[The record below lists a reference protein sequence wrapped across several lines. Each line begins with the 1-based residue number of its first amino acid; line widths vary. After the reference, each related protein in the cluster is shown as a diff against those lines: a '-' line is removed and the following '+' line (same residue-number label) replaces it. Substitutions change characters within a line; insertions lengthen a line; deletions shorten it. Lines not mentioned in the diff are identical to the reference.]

1 MGRRHIQSKDKM
13 EQLTFMLFLTIVT
26 VLFILL
32 LKPFFAPI
40 FWACALALL
49 FYPVQFR
56 LAERWGN
63 HPNLIAL
70 TTLGLCIV
78 VLIIPVLFILSSF
91 ISEGTE
97 LYARI
102 QRGEFDPDSYLDRMR
117 DAVPLLERM
126 LEWLD
131 IDSMASIEEEATAG
145 AIAASGFAAR
155 NAFTLGQT
163 TFNFVLSLAL
173 MLYMTFFLLRDG
185 SMLIDLITHALPL
198 GDERE
203 RLLFAKFAEV
213 TRATIKGNLIVSMV
227 QGALGGL
234 IFLILDMPTPVLW
247 GVAMAIVSLIP
258 AIGAGL
264 IWLPFA
270 IYLIVTGDV
279 TSGVILIVY
288 GVAVIGLADNV
299 LRPILVGRDTR
310 LPDWLVLI
318 STLGGLVM
326 FGIHGFVM
334 GPLVAAVF
342 IVFWQIFCKDYADED
357 LELVKEE
364 TPTGPHIPALFEEAA
379 EAEANASKDGNGKS
393 GGNGKSN
400 GNGNGKANGN
410 GNGKDNGK

>member
-13 EQLTFMLFLTIVT
+13 EQLTFMLFLAIVT
-26 VLFILL
+26 VLFAFL

-56 LAERWGN
+56 LAEHLGGR
-63 HPNLIAL
+63 PNLIAL
-70 TTLGLCIV
+70 TTLLLCVV
-78 VLIIPVLFILSSF
+78 VLVIPALLVLSSF
-91 ISEGTE
+91 ITEGTQ

-102 QRGEFDPDSYLDRMR
+102 ESGEFDANSWLDRVR
-117 DAVPLLERM
+117 QATPFLER
-126 LEWLD
+126 LLD
-131 IDSMASIEEEATAG
+131 RLDLDMAALQERASEG
-145 AIAASGFAAR
+145 ALTASGFAAR
-155 NAFTLGQT
+155 NLFTVGQT
-163 TFNFVLSLAL
+163 TFNFLLDLAL

-185 SMLIDLITHALPL
+185 STLIDLITHALPL

-213 TRATIKGNLIVSMV
+213 TRATIKGNLVVAIV

-234 IFLILDMPTPVLW
+234 IFAILGLPTPVLW

-258 AIGAGL
+258 AIGAAL
-264 IWLPFA
+264 IWVPFA
-270 IYLIVTGDV
+270 IYLIVTG
-279 TSGVILIVY
+279 SLIPGLILIAY

-299 LRPILVGRDTR
+299 LRPILVGRDTK

-326 FGIHGFVM
+326 FGINGFVM

-342 IVFWQIFCKDYADED
+342 IVFWQIFCRDYTDED

-364 TPTGPHIPALFEEAA
+364 LPNGPHVPELFEEAA
-379 EAEANASKDGNGKS
+379 EAEANAAKEGNGKT
-393 GGNGKSN
+393 
-400 GNGNGKANGN
+400 NGNGKPNVNGKSS
-410 GNGKDNGK
+410 GNGKNGKGNGK